1 MCGGGKSASDY
12 YKEMKV
18 DYGPLPSLLQSKIK
32 RSKPK
37 MKDVPKPS
45 GGAMQ
50 SSMLTAL
57 KSSY

>member
-1 MCGGGKSASDY
+1 MCAGGKSAEDY

-32 RSKPK
+32 RGKNVL
-37 MKDVPKPS
+37 KDVPKPS
-45 GGAMQ
+45 GGVSQ

-57 KSSY
+57 KSKY

>member
-1 MCGGGKSASDY
+1 MCAGGKSAEDY

-45 GGAMQ
+45 SGVSQ

-57 KSSY
+57 QSKY